1 MVEWNV
7 HGGLRGDG
15 DGLKKYGKF
24 IQQVKRMAAVVRELQ
39 RAFQCLRAA
48 SDIEMALLDASLH
61 LYKRPC
67 PSVGPLVRWS
77 VGPSVGNAFVHI
89 DEK

>member
-1 MVEWNV
+1 MLEWNV

-15 DGLKKYGKF
+15 DGDGLNKYGKF

-48 SDIEMALLDASLH
+48 SDIEMALFYSILTLPTLFSYKVIVSFDTELDL
-61 LYKRPC
+61 
-67 PSVGPLVRWS
+67 
-77 VGPSVGNAFVHI
+77 
-89 DEK
+89 

>member
-1 MVEWNV
+1 MLEWNV
-7 HGGLRGDG
+7 HGGLRGDGDG

-48 SDIEMALLDASLH
+48 SDIEMALF
-61 LYKRPC
+61 Y
-67 PSVGPLVRWS
+67 SVLPIPTLFCDKVIVSFKNER
-77 VGPSVGNAFVHI
+77 
-89 DEK
+89 DL